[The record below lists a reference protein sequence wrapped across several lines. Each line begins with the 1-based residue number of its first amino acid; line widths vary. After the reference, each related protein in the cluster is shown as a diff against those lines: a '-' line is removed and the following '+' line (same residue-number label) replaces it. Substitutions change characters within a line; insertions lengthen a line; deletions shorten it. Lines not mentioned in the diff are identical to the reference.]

1 MEIYKYQGSS
11 WVQVKMP
18 IITIIKIHGGAWF
31 SYDNVCEI
39 STRITIKDS
48 IRLKFDNIGFRIVY
62 N

>member
-1 MEIYKYQGSS
+1 MKL
-11 WVQVKMP
+11 
-18 IITIIKIHGGAWF
+18 IKIHGGAWF

-39 STRITIKDS
+39 STRISIKDS

>member
-1 MEIYKYQGSS
+1 MEL
-11 WVQVKMP
+11 
-18 IITIIKIHGGAWF
+18 IIIHGGAWF

-39 STRITIKDS
+39 STRIKDS